1 MEKIPT
7 IRLQPIDPT
16 DIACLCANAK
26 SIKANTEGFA
36 AIPIVANARY
46 RIEFEDHIAYVVIS
60 ESTRKLF
67 FRKKYY
73 GALVAYVRKDEE
85 VYNARVCCYY
95 LSGTEM
101 TIGDRTKNRYVSVN
115 GTGSDIYGSAT
126 QDLIVKLQ
134 YDCKYK
140 KLSEDKRREGW
151 TKYTSD
157 HPKLRIEDDA
167 LLL

>member
-1 MEKIPT
+1 MDKIPT
-7 IRLQPIDPT
+7 IRLQSIDPT

-26 SIKANTEGFA
+26 FIKADAEGLA
-36 AIPIVANARY
+36 TIPIVANARY
-46 RIEFEDHIAYVVIS
+46 RIGLKDVIAYVVIS
-60 ESTRKLF
+60 ESARKLF

-85 VYNARVCCYY
+85 VYNARVSCFY
-95 LSGTEM
+95 LSGTEL
-101 TIGDRTKNRYVSVN
+101 TVGDPDKNQYASVN

-126 QDLIVKLQ
+126 HDLLVKLQ

-140 KLSEDKRREGW
+140 KLPEDKRREGW
-151 TKYTSD
+151 TRYLEN
-157 HPKLRIEDDA
+157 HPKLRIENGA